1 MKNITVIVLSFVA
14 TFCQAQ
20 MTPERWRADIE
31 YLRTTLPARH
41 PLFNTRPYSE
51 QFQRS
56 LNDLEQHLEG
66 RSDLDIAL
74 ELQAI
79 LSAPGDAH
87 TRLDLIPLLQKSS
100 PIPLGL
106 GWYSDGVYVSG
117 TTKRFKSIL
126 GKKIVKINGLD
137 TEKALEKVGRYVGI
151 ENKYCLHK
159 DGLNWFRFPSAFR
172 QAGVSNSDTLLLTYE
187 DQPGKLQ
194 NIRVF
199 PIDPSNQADMQPAQI
214 QPKDPDLRWQP
225 LQYLFYMQW
234 LENEKVVYVQ
244 YNRCTSREIALASG
258 DSLTAEQLPPFQP
271 LADSIVNL
279 MQMHPDA
286 KLFFDLRFNNGG
298 AASDGI
304 NFAKR
309 LSELPEINKA
319 ERLFVAVNLYTFSS
333 AVQIATV
340 FQNGTKATLVGDA
353 PAEKPNHYGEVRS
366 FGLPNSG
373 LKVVH
378 STRFMRIMD
387 GNPPALEP
395 DKVIEPSFDDFRNG
409 RDPVLNYVRKYPK
422 N

>member
-1 MKNITVIVLSFVA
+1 MKNIAFFALSLVVA
-14 TFCQAQ
+14 VCQAQ
-20 MTPERWRADIE
+20 TAPEQWRADIE

-41 PLFNTRPYSE
+41 PLFKTQPYAE
-51 QFQRS
+51 QFQNS
-56 LNDLEQHLEG
+56 LNTLEQHLDG

-74 ELQAI
+74 EIQAI

-87 TRLDLIPLLQKSS
+87 TRLDLIPLLQKTI

-117 TTKRFKSIL
+117 TTKRFQAIL
-126 GKKIVKINGLD
+126 GKKIVKINGMD
-137 TEKALEKVGRYVGI
+137 TDKALEKVGRYVGL

-159 DGLNWFRFPSAFR
+159 DGINWFRFPAAFR
-172 QAGVSNSDTLLLTYE
+172 QAGVSASDTLLLTYE
-187 DQPGKLQ
+187 VQPGKLQ
-194 NIRVF
+194 NMKVF
-199 PIDPSNQADMQPAQI
+199 PIDPSNKADMQPAQI

-225 LQYLFYMQW
+225 LQYLFFVNW
-234 LENEKVVYVQ
+234 LEAEKVVYVQ
-244 YNRCTSREIALASG
+244 YNRCASREMALASG
-258 DSLTAEQLPPFQP
+258 DSLMAEQLPPFQP
-271 LADSIVNL
+271 LADSIIFL
-279 MQMHPDA
+279 MRQHPDA

-298 AASDGI
+298 AAADGV

-309 LSELPEINKA
+309 ISELPDINTKD
-319 ERLFVAVNLYTFSS
+319 RLFVAVNLYTFSS

-340 FQNGTKATLVGDA
+340 FQNGTKATLIGDA

-366 FGLPNSG
+366 FTLPNSR

-378 STRFMRIMD
+378 STRFMQIMD
-387 GNPPALEP
+387 GNPSALEP